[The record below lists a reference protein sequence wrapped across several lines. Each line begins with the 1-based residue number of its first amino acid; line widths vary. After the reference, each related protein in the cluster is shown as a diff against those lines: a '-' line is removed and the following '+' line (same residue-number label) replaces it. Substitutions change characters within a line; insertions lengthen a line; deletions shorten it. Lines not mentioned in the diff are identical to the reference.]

1 MPVVGLELLGV
12 LEDVLGVL
20 LAEPV
25 GLDGAELDLLDLLD
39 GLELDE
45 EDDRVDLVRVQAL
58 HQLQVDAQDAVESL

>member
-1 MPVVGLELLGV
+1 MPVVGLQLLRV
-12 LEDVLGVL
+12 LKDVLGVL